1 MIIKRKRVK
10 LNDEV
15 NEEVVESVTTPVEEP
30 VETPEQIAQREELE
44 VFDIDN
50 IDFTQRSERR
60 TGNRRRGYRR
70 IDDRNLVSRAQEEAV
85 QIKQNAYQEGY
96 NLGLQQAT
104 AEVEAFKNV
113 LDAFMGAEDRIFK
126 EIAPNILEL
135 SMSIAKKV
143 IKHEITTD
151 IQVVVDTVMDALR
164 LLSKN
169 EPKIVLRVNP
179 IQVQYLKDTM
189 PDKIKS
195 IGMETKLSILSDE
208 AVSEGGCI
216 IQTNNGMIDATVEA
230 QLGIVQMALRSIE

>member
-1 MIIKRKRVK
+1 MIIKRKKSK
-10 LNDEV
+10 LEDEV
-15 NEEVVESVTTPVEEP
+15 KDEVVESSETPVDEP

-50 IDFTQRSERR
+50 IDFTQRRERR

-96 NLGLQQAT
+96 NLGLQQAA
-104 AEVEAFKNV
+104 AEIENFQNV
-113 LDAFMGAEDRIFK
+113 LGAFMGAQDRVFN

-135 SMSIAKKV
+135 SMSIAQKV
-143 IKHEITTD
+143 IKHEATTD
-151 IQVVVDTVMDALR
+151 VQVVVDTVMDALR
-164 LLSKN
+164 MLSKN

-179 IQVQYLKDTM
+179 VQVQYLKDTL

-208 AVSEGGCI
+208 AVTEGGCI

>member
-1 MIIKRKRVK
+1 MIIKRKRAK

-15 NEEVVESVTTPVEEP
+15 NEEVVESVVAPVEEP

-96 NLGLQQAT
+96 NLGLQQAA

-113 LDAFMGAEDRIFK
+113 LGAFMGAEDRIFN

-143 IKHEITTD
+143 IKHEVTTD

-179 IQVQYLKDTM
+179 IQVQYLKDTL
-189 PDKIKS
+189 PEKIKS

>member
-1 MIIKRKRVK
+1 MIIKRKQSK
-10 LNDEV
+10 LNEV
-15 NEEVVESVTTPVEEP
+15 NEEVVENNEPVVEEP

-50 IDFTQRSERR
+50 IDFTQRKERR

-104 AEVEAFKNV
+104 TEIDNFKNV
-113 LDAFMGAEDRIFK
+113 LGAFMGAEDKVFNL
-126 EIAPNILEL
+126 IAPNVLEL
-135 SMSIAKKV
+135 SMSIAQKV
-143 IKHEITTD
+143 IKHEAKID
-151 IQVVVDTVMDALR
+151 IQIVEDTVMDALKM
-164 LLSKN
+164 LSKN

-179 IQVQYLKDTM
+179 IQVQYLKDTL
-189 PDKIKS
+189 PEKIKS
-195 IGMETKLSILSDE
+195 LGMETKLSVLSDE
-208 AVSEGGCI
+208 AVAEGGCI

>member
-1 MIIKRKRVK
+1 MIIKRKRAK

-15 NEEVVESVTTPVEEP
+15 NEEVVESVEAPVEEP

-96 NLGLQQAT
+96 NLGLQQAA

-113 LDAFMGAEDRIFK
+113 LGAFMGAEDRIFN

-135 SMSIAKKV
+135 SMNIAQKV
-143 IKHEITTD
+143 IKHEAATD
-151 IQVVVDTVMDALR
+151 IQMVVDTVMDALR
-164 LLSKN
+164 MLSKN

-179 IQVQYLKDTM
+179 IQVQYLKDTL
-189 PDKIKS
+189 PEKIKS

-208 AVSEGGCI
+208 AVTEGGCI

>member
-1 MIIKRKRVK
+1 MIIKRKQSK
-10 LNDEV
+10 LNEV
-15 NEEVVESVTTPVEEP
+15 NEEVVENKEPVVEEP

-50 IDFTQRSERR
+50 IDFTQRKERR

-104 AEVEAFKNV
+104 TEIDNFKNV
-113 LDAFMGAEDRIFK
+113 LGAFMGAEDKVFNL
-126 EIAPNILEL
+126 IAPNILEL
-135 SMSIAKKV
+135 SMSIAQKV
-143 IKHEITTD
+143 IKHEAKID
-151 IQVVVDTVMDALR
+151 IQIVEDTVMDALKM
-164 LLSKN
+164 LSKN

-179 IQVQYLKDTM
+179 IQVQYLKDTL
-189 PDKIKS
+189 PEKFKS
-195 IGMETKLSILSDE
+195 LGMETKLSVLSDE
-208 AVSEGGCI
+208 AITEGGCI
-216 IQTNNGMIDATVEA
+216 IQTNNGMIDATIEA

>member
-1 MIIKRKRVK
+1 MK
-10 LNDEV
+10 DEV
-15 NEEVVESVTTPVEEP
+15 LEEAIEAKEPVVEEP
-30 VETPEQIAQREELE
+30 VETPEEIAQREELE

-50 IDFTQRSERR
+50 IDFTQRRERR

-96 NLGLQQAT
+96 NLGLQQAS
-104 AEVEAFKNV
+104 AEIESFKNV
-113 LDAFMGAEDRIFK
+113 LGAFMGAEDRVFN

-135 SMSIAKKV
+135 SMSIAQKV
-143 IKHEITTD
+143 IKHEATTD
-151 IQVVVDTVMDALR
+151 VQMVVDTVMDALKM
-164 LLSKN
+164 LSKN
-169 EPKIVLRVNP
+169 EPKIILRVNP
-179 IQVQYLKDTM
+179 VQVQYLKDTM

-195 IGMETKLSILSDE
+195 IGMETKLSVLSDE
-208 AVSEGGCI
+208 SVTEGGCV

>member
-1 MIIKRKRVK
+1 MIIKRKQSK
-10 LNDEV
+10 LNEV
-15 NEEVVESVTTPVEEP
+15 NEEVVENKEPVVEEP

-50 IDFTQRSERR
+50 IDFTQRKERR

-104 AEVEAFKNV
+104 TEIDNFKNV
-113 LDAFMGAEDRIFK
+113 LGAFMGAEDKVFNL
-126 EIAPNILEL
+126 IAPNILEL
-135 SMSIAKKV
+135 SMSIAQKV
-143 IKHEITTD
+143 IKHEAKID
-151 IQVVVDTVMDALR
+151 LQIVEDTVMDALKM
-164 LLSKN
+164 LSKN

-179 IQVQYLKDTM
+179 IQVQYLKDTL
-189 PDKIKS
+189 PEKIKS
-195 IGMETKLSILSDE
+195 LGMETKLSVLSDE
-208 AVSEGGCI
+208 AVAEGGCI
-216 IQTNNGMIDATVEA
+216 IQTNNGMIDATIEA

>member
-1 MIIKRKRVK
+1 MIIKRKQSK
-10 LNDEV
+10 LNEV
-15 NEEVVESVTTPVEEP
+15 NEEVVENKEPVVEEP

-50 IDFTQRSERR
+50 IDFTQRKERR

-104 AEVEAFKNV
+104 SEIENFKNV
-113 LDAFMGAEDRIFK
+113 LGAFMGAEDKVFNL
-126 EIAPNILEL
+126 IAPNILEL
-135 SMSIAKKV
+135 SMSIAQKV
-143 IKHEITTD
+143 IKHEAKID
-151 IQVVVDTVMDALR
+151 VQIVVDTVMDALKM
-164 LLSKN
+164 LSKN

-179 IQVQYLKDTM
+179 IQVQYLKDTL
-189 PDKIKS
+189 PEKIKS
-195 IGMETKLSILSDE
+195 LGMETKLSVLSDE
-208 AVSEGGCI
+208 AITEGGCI
-216 IQTNNGMIDATVEA
+216 IQTNNGMIDATIEA

>member
-1 MIIKRKRVK
+1 MIIKRKQSK
-10 LNDEV
+10 LNEV
-15 NEEVVESVTTPVEEP
+15 NEEVVENKEPVVEEP

-50 IDFTQRSERR
+50 IDFTQRKERR

-104 AEVEAFKNV
+104 TEIDNFKNV
-113 LDAFMGAEDRIFK
+113 LGTFMGAEDKVFNL
-126 EIAPNILEL
+126 IAPNILEL
-135 SMSIAKKV
+135 SMSIAQKV
-143 IKHEITTD
+143 IKHEAKID
-151 IQVVVDTVMDALR
+151 IQIVEDTVMDALKM
-164 LLSKN
+164 LSKN

-179 IQVQYLKDTM
+179 IQVQYLKDTL
-189 PDKIKS
+189 PEKIKS
-195 IGMETKLSILSDE
+195 LGMETKLSVLSDE
-208 AVSEGGCI
+208 AITEGGCI
-216 IQTNNGMIDATVEA
+216 IQTNNGMIDATIEA

>member
-1 MIIKRKRVK
+1 MIIKRKQSK
-10 LNDEV
+10 LQDEV
-15 NEEVVESVTTPVEEP
+15 NEEVVESAEPSVVEP

-50 IDFTQRSERR
+50 IDFTQRKERR

-96 NLGLQQAT
+96 NLGLQQA
-104 AEVEAFKNV
+104 ASEIENFKNV
-113 LDAFMGAEDRIFK
+113 LGAFMGAQDRVFN

-143 IKHEITTD
+143 IKHEASTD
-151 IQVVVDTVMDALR
+151 IQMVVDTVMDALR

-208 AVSEGGCI
+208 AVTEGGCV

>member
-1 MIIKRKRVK
+1 MIIKRKQSK
-10 LNDEV
+10 IKEELK
-15 NEEVVESVTTPVEEP
+15 EEVVESVEAPIEEP
-30 VETPEQIAQREELE
+30 VETPEQIAEREELE

-50 IDFTQRSERR
+50 IDFTQRNERR

-96 NLGLQQAT
+96 NLGLQQAA
-104 AEVEAFKNV
+104 AEIEAFKNV
-113 LDAFMGAEDRIFK
+113 LGAFMGAEDRVFN

-135 SMSIAKKV
+135 SMSIAQKV
-143 IKHEITTD
+143 IKHEATTD

-164 LLSKN
+164 MLSKN

-179 IQVQYLKDTM
+179 IQVQYIKDTL

-195 IGMETKLSILSDE
+195 IGMETKLSVLSDE
-208 AVSEGGCI
+208 AVTEGGCI

>member
-1 MIIKRKRVK
+1 MIIKRKQSK
-10 LNDEV
+10 LNEV
-15 NEEVVESVTTPVEEP
+15 NEEVVENKEPVVEEP

-50 IDFTQRSERR
+50 IDFTQRKERR

-104 AEVEAFKNV
+104 TEIDNFKNV
-113 LDAFMGAEDRIFK
+113 LGAFMGAEDKVFNL
-126 EIAPNILEL
+126 IAPNILEL
-135 SMSIAKKV
+135 SMSIAQKV
-143 IKHEITTD
+143 IKHEAKID
-151 IQVVVDTVMDALR
+151 IQIVEDTVMDALKM
-164 LLSKN
+164 LSKN

-179 IQVQYLKDTM
+179 IQVQYLKDTL
-189 PDKIKS
+189 PEKIKS
-195 IGMETKLSILSDE
+195 LGMETKLSVLSDE
-208 AVSEGGCI
+208 AVAEGGCI
-216 IQTNNGMIDATVEA
+216 IQTNNGMIDATIEA

>member
-1 MIIKRKRVK
+1 MIIKRKQSK
-10 LNDEV
+10 LNEV
-15 NEEVVESVTTPVEEP
+15 NEEVVENNEPVVEEP

-50 IDFTQRSERR
+50 IDFTQRKERR

-104 AEVEAFKNV
+104 TEIDNFKNV
-113 LDAFMGAEDRIFK
+113 LSAFMGAEDKVFNL
-126 EIAPNILEL
+126 IAPNVLEL
-135 SMSIAKKV
+135 SMSIAQKV
-143 IKHEITTD
+143 IKHEAKID
-151 IQVVVDTVMDALR
+151 IQIVEDTVMDALKM
-164 LLSKN
+164 LSKN

-179 IQVQYLKDTM
+179 IQVQYLKDTL
-189 PDKIKS
+189 PEKIKS
-195 IGMETKLSILSDE
+195 LGMETKLSVLSDE
-208 AVSEGGCI
+208 AITEGGCI
-216 IQTNNGMIDATVEA
+216 IQTNNGMIDATIEA

>member
-1 MIIKRKRVK
+1 MIIKRKRSK
-10 LNDEV
+10 AEDEV
-15 NEEVVESVTTPVEEP
+15 KEEVVENAEPRVEEP

-50 IDFTQRSERR
+50 IDFTQRRERR

-104 AEVEAFKNV
+104 AEIENFKNV
-113 LDAFMGAEDRIFK
+113 LGAFMGAQDRVFN

-135 SMSIAKKV
+135 SMSIAQKV
-143 IKHEITTD
+143 IKHEATTD
-151 IQVVVDTVMDALR
+151 VQMVVDTVMDALR
-164 LLSKN
+164 MLSKN
-169 EPKIVLRVNP
+169 EPKIILRVNP
-179 IQVQYLKDTM
+179 IQVQYLKDTL

-195 IGMETKLSILSDE
+195 IGMETKLSVLSDE
-208 AVSEGGCI
+208 AITEGGCV

>member
-1 MIIKRKRVK
+1 MIIKRKQSK
-10 LNDEV
+10 LNEV
-15 NEEVVESVTTPVEEP
+15 NEEVVENKEPVVEEP

-50 IDFTQRSERR
+50 IDFTQRKERR

-104 AEVEAFKNV
+104 SEIENFKNV
-113 LDAFMGAEDRIFK
+113 LGAFMGAEDKVFNL
-126 EIAPNILEL
+126 IAPNILEL
-135 SMSIAKKV
+135 SMSIAQKV
-143 IKHEITTD
+143 IKHEAKID
-151 IQVVVDTVMDALR
+151 VQIVVDTVMDALKM
-164 LLSKN
+164 LSKN

-179 IQVQYLKDTM
+179 IQVQYLKDTL
-189 PDKIKS
+189 PEKIKS
-195 IGMETKLSILSDE
+195 LGMETKLSVLSDE
-208 AVSEGGCI
+208 AITEGGCI

>member
-1 MIIKRKRVK
+1 MIIKRKQSK
-10 LNDEV
+10 LNEV
-15 NEEVVESVTTPVEEP
+15 NEEVVENKEPVVEER

-50 IDFTQRSERR
+50 IDFTQRKERR

-104 AEVEAFKNV
+104 SEIENFKNV
-113 LDAFMGAEDRIFK
+113 LGAFMGAEDKVFNL
-126 EIAPNILEL
+126 IAPNILEL
-135 SMSIAKKV
+135 SMSIAQKV
-143 IKHEITTD
+143 IKHEAKID
-151 IQVVVDTVMDALR
+151 VQIVVDTVMDALKM
-164 LLSKN
+164 LSKN

-179 IQVQYLKDTM
+179 IQVQYLKDTL
-189 PDKIKS
+189 PEKIKS
-195 IGMETKLSILSDE
+195 LGMETKLSVLSDE
-208 AVSEGGCI
+208 AITEGGCI